1 MLCLKPESLMNVEI
15 GVKRTTRSSRLL
27 EILGEFDNT
36 LVITHDN
43 PDPDAIAAGWALVW
57 LVRAKLGQPA
67 RLVGGGGIVRA
78 ENQHMVRLLQP
89 PIELIDSVQT
99 AGKTAAIL
107 VDCDLAASNHLLA
120 SSALRPVAVI
130 DHHTSHQPR
139 QRVRFRDVRPQMAAS
154 ASIAASYLRE
164 QDLEPDW
171 KLATALLYAIR
182 TETQGGETHHSRLDR
197 QIVTWLSQR
206 ADPKILAEIENA
218 PLAADYFSD
227 LVLAL
232 QSTFVYD
239 DAALCFLPQAQG
251 AEIIGEVADLLIR
264 HVGVKRVLCAA
275 VIGEDLLLSVRTER
289 GSGDASE
296 LVLQTLENLGQGGGH
311 QQRAGGKIM
320 RSRCSCNTDELC
332 DELRNRWLN
341 ACRVDRQRGT
351 RLIPK
356 REIVRN
362 L

>member
-1 MLCLKPESLMNVEI
+1 MNSNI
-15 GVKRTTRSSRLL
+15 AVKKSTRSGRLL
-27 EILGEFDNT
+27 DVLEPFDSS
-36 LVITHDN
+36 LIITHDN
-43 PDPDAIAAGWALVW
+43 PDPDAIASGWALAC
-57 LVRAKLGQPA
+57 LIDEKLGHPV

-89 PIELIDSVQT
+89 PIELINSVQVF
-99 AGKTAAIL
+99 GKTAAVL
-107 VDCDLAASNHLLA
+107 VDCDLAAGNHLLA
-120 SSALRPVAVI
+120 STALRPVAVI
-130 DHHTSHQPR
+130 DHHLSHGPR
-139 QRVRFRDVRPQMAAS
+139 HRVQFRDVRPHVAAS
-154 ASIAASYLRE
+154 ASIVASYLRE
-164 QDLEPDW
+164 QHLQVDW

-182 TETQGGETHHSRLDR
+182 TETLGGETYHSRLDK
-197 QIVTWLSQR
+197 QILAWLSGR
-206 ADPKILAEIENA
+206 ADPKTLAEIENA
-218 PLAADYFSD
+218 PLTAAYFSD

-239 DAALCFLPQAQG
+239 DAALCFLPKAQG

-275 VIGEDLLLSVRTER
+275 VISDDLLLSVRTER

-296 LVLQTLENLGQGGGH
+296 LVRRTVKDLGQGGGH
-311 QQRAGGKIM
+311 QHRAGGKIP
-320 RSRCSCNTDELC
+320 RTQCPCPTDELC

-341 ACRVDRQRGT
+341 ACQVDRRRGT
-351 RLIPK
+351 RLVPK